1 MQYNIKG
8 RLSDTFRILRS
19 HNFSLFV
26 LVLLRHIFHQTR
38 HDFFNLIKRLESQPK
53 VNFHDI
59 KDHLPENALP
69 KIIDIFNKI
78 GDTKKLLYIIT
89 TCEHYDQN
97 SKAFNVI
104 YDKIIKGP
112 DKKLYKQVNVRHF
125 YRFYCESA
133 YAFIERCKQKQ
144 PHNLDLLKKTLNKFF
159 IDNFGKTIENDTDD
173 VTHFYERSSVDYGY
187 NESTAEG
194 YWDNITKNYEGD

>member
-1 MQYNIKG
+1 MI
-8 RLSDTFRILRS
+8 
-19 HNFSLFV
+19 
-26 LVLLRHIFHQTR
+26 
-38 HDFFNLIKRLESQPK
+38 FFNLIKRLENQPK

-59 KDHLPENALP
+59 KDLLPENALP

-78 GDTKKLLYIIT
+78 GDTKKLLYIIA

-104 YDKIIKGP
+104 YDTIIKGP

-144 PHNLDLLKKTLNKFF
+144 PHNLDLLKKYLDKFF
-159 IDNFGKTIENDTDD
+159 ADNFRKTIMYD
-173 VTHFYERSSVDYGY
+173 VPHFYERNSVDYDY
-187 NESTAEG
+187 NKSMAEG